1 MNEKRIREKKN
12 RIDQLEYWELA
23 YLWRF
28 CDAGHPFFD
37 HKLPFYKHLEARFV
51 KHGGMT
57 KEMSRNIGW
66 KRTDDLDVDKIV
78 RWGNEN
84 ESI

>member
-1 MNEKRIREKKN
+1 MNEKRVQEKLK
-12 RIDQLEYWELA
+12 RIDSLEYWELA

-37 HKLPFYKHLEARFV
+37 HTLPFYKHLEARFV
-51 KHGGMT
+51 EHGGMT
-57 KEMSRNIGW
+57 KEMSRHIGW
-66 KRTDDLDVDKIV
+66 KRGASQRIDQIV

-84 ESI
+84 ESV